1 MLYYLRQEVV
11 GNQAERIL
19 EGADSRW
26 VHFHRLSLS
35 PVIFKD
41 FFLPRQHVLKR
52 GLGELM
58 VKKNLMNYYFSLF
71 LSVLVTSLADSFLL
85 WQMDQAVP
93 LLAKYWS
100 FFFLSF
106 FSRFEPFYHWR
117 SWFKT
122 CADYPQLR
130 CVRCGCEGQI
140 WLSPWLFS
148 LISILTLSSCCP
160 PPAPLSLSLSFS
172 PPSPRLCHTELFLA
186 CVHVSLSLCSVLRS
200 VITSHPP
207 ASPFHPDVNAFIIW
221 STCTPCWSLPL
232 PLLLSLPPPTRWL
245 LWHTRVCV
253 CVCEWICV
261 CAAEVSI
268 RVAIVPTYA
277 RGI

>member
-1 MLYYLRQEVV
+1 MSLFLRVLLRVRMLYYLRQEVV

-100 FFFLSF
+100 FFFFLFFFHVLNHFTTDGVDLKPVLIILS
-106 FSRFEPFYHWR
+106 WDV
-117 SWFKT
+117 WGVDVK
-122 CADYPQLR
+122 
-130 CVRCGCEGQI
+130 VRYGSHLDCFP
-140 WLSPWLFS
+140 WSPS
-148 LISILTLSSCCP
+148 
-160 PPAPLSLSLSFS
+160 
-172 PPSPRLCHTELFLA
+172 
-186 CVHVSLSLCSVLRS
+186 
-200 VITSHPP
+200 
-207 ASPFHPDVNAFIIW
+207 
-221 STCTPCWSLPL
+221 
-232 PLLLSLPPPTRWL
+232 
-245 LWHTRVCV
+245 
-253 CVCEWICV
+253 
-261 CAAEVSI
+261 
-268 RVAIVPTYA
+268 
-277 RGI
+277 